1 MADALAEAQAA
12 EVSQRTATQTL
23 SERLAAEQAGVI
35 KQTREIQSLQEQ
47 VAVLQEQVRRCV
59 CGSHMRRL
67 QSQYHW
73 RLVLFLAVL
82 PKLHPVAFPSPSTP
96 QLSLLSSSESSVRK
110 LQDAVRRSDGELS
123 ALRQEL
129 ASVSGQLQESR
140 KAETEARNASTA
152 AGASKVRRMG
162 AGSVPMIPA
171 DVAPRVAPGT
181 PPP

>member
-47 VAVLQEQVRRCV
+47 VAVLQEQVRRVHAAPTCAGRKV
-59 CGSHMRRL
+59 SGIGGQALS
-67 QSQYHW
+67 
-73 RLVLFLAVL
+73 LAGLPELHLLTVL
-82 PKLHPVAFPSPSTP
+82 PPAFP
-96 QLSLLSSSESSVRK
+96 QLSLLSSSETSVRK

-123 ALRQEL
+123 SLRQEL
-129 ASVSGQLQESR
+129 ASVSGQLQEAR

-152 AGASKVRRMG
+152 AGASKVRRMD
-162 AGSVPMIPA
+162 AG
-171 DVAPRVAPGT
+171 RVAVGT
-181 PPP
+181 GQVWQPAL